1 VKALAEIFK
10 GSDKIITHF
19 VQLIAD
25 NVHLQEELVEVI
37 YELVGDKIKA
47 LKLALSEEGN
57 GKLLL
62 SVLLKKIITVETINT
77 ILSTAIE
84 SYPK

>member
-1 VKALAEIFK
+1 LTEIFK
-10 GSDKIITHF
+10 GSDKITTHF

-25 NVHLQEELVEVI
+25 NVHLQEELVEII

-47 LKLALSEEGN
+47 LKLTLSEEGN
-57 GKLLL
+57 GKFLLN
-62 SVLLKKIITVETINT
+62 VLLKKIITVETINT
-77 ILSTAIE
+77 ILSNAIE

>member
-1 VKALAEIFK
+1 MKALAEIFK

>member
-1 VKALAEIFK
+1 LAEIFK
-10 GSDKIITHF
+10 GSDKITTHF

-25 NVHLQEELVEVI
+25 NVHLQEELVEII

-47 LKLALSEEGN
+47 LKLTLSEEGN
-57 GKLLL
+57 GKFLLN
-62 SVLLKKIITVETINT
+62 VLLKKIITVETINT
-77 ILSTAIE
+77 ILSNAIE

>member
-1 VKALAEIFK
+1 MTEIFK
-10 GSDKIITHF
+10 GSDKITTHF

-25 NVHLQEELVEVI
+25 NVHLQEELVEII

-47 LKLALSEEGN
+47 LKLTLSEEGN
-57 GKLLL
+57 GKFLLN
-62 SVLLKKIITVETINT
+62 VLLKKIITVETINT
-77 ILSTAIE
+77 ILSNAIE